1 MDTNLDLKSFVNE
14 QITALDFSNRKPT
27 NLYLPM
33 DYLLFL
39 GGKRIRPILTMLAYQ
54 AVSGKDPRE
63 AVNLAIALELF
74 HNFSLMHDDIMD
86 RAPFRRGKPSVHAK
100 WNEDIAILS
109 GDALFAYSM
118 ELIVQEFPAK
128 AAQLVKAYS
137 EVSMEVCEGQM
148 EDMDMAEMDDADIP
162 MYLEMIRKKTAAL
175 LGGCMRLGAIAGG
188 ASADIQQKFKDF
200 GESLGL
206 GFQLQ
211 DDLMDAFPPADFG
224 KQEGGDIIENKKTF
238 LLLKTMELANQ
249 EQTQKLQD
257 LLALA
262 KDEDNPRKVAGVLEI
277 MQALTIPEITQD
289 LIDHYFNKA
298 EDLGKELAA
307 KTQFDGLKVYL
318 EAIAKRKF

>member
-14 QITALDFSNRKPT
+14 QISALAFSERKPS
-27 NLYLPM
+27 NLYKPM

-54 AVSGKDPRE
+54 AVSSKDPRE
-63 AVNLAIALELF
+63 AVRLAIALELF

-118 ELIVQEFPAK
+118 ELIVEEFPEK

-148 EDMDMAEMDDADIP
+148 EDMDMASMEDADIP
-162 MYLEMIRKKTAAL
+162 MYIEMIRKKTAAL

-188 ASADIQQKFKDF
+188 ANADIQQKFKDF

-211 DDLMDAFPPADFG
+211 DDLMDAFPPEGFG

-238 LLLKTMELANQ
+238 LLLKTMELANG
-249 EQTQKLQD
+249 EQRQQLNSF
-257 LLALA
+257 LSIN

-277 MQALTIPEITQD
+277 MRALSIPQITQE
-289 LIDHYFNKA
+289 LIDHYFQKA
-298 EDLGKELAA
+298 EALGKELAA
-307 KTQFDGLKVYL
+307 ETQFESLKAYL
-318 EAIAKRKF
+318 EVIAKRKL